1 MKLKLTFTLNNVIC
15 YAGCQFFF
23 SISNKRESMNIM
35 PCFIILAVRQHIEEF
50 CTHAKRSKQQVQW
63 IICIFFFSLFIGNFL
78 NRKWWKIRNI
88 NEFKR
93 KKWKKNK
100 LLFKYVDL
108 TATQT
113 NPFKQQSYFPYF
125 MFHSQWVHV
134 QRISFRLNAP
144 NSVDYFLLASIK
156 FKCILIHCVK
166 FTFFSSFL
174 LLLVY

>member
-1 MKLKLTFTLNNVIC
+1 MHDYCSFFAIEDKSRTVNTRTENFVKFMKLKLTFTLNNVIC

-93 KKWKKNK
+93 KKWKKKQIIVQIRRFNCDTNK
-100 LLFKYVDL
+100 SIQTTIIFSIFYV
-108 TATQT
+108 
-113 NPFKQQSYFPYF
+113 
-125 MFHSQWVHV
+125 
-134 QRISFRLNAP
+134 SFSMSACSAN
-144 NSVDYFLLASIK
+144 I
-156 FKCILIHCVK
+156 I
-166 FTFFSSFL
+166 
-174 LLLVY
+174 